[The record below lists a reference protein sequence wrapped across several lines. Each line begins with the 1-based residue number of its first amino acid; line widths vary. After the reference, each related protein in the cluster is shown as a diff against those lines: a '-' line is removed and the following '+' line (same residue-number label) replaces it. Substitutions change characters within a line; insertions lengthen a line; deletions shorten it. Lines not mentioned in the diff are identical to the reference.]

1 MRCDTFRSYW
11 ASSVF
16 MFQSTH
22 LHEVWHGQQ
31 AADAEYKRFNP
42 HTYMRCD
49 QSTICTN
56 QHWTVS
62 IHTPTWGVTLF
73 TSYLLLSTMFQSTH
87 LHEVWQSWQ
96 WMLWTYN
103 SFNPHTYMRCDKQA
117 LAIAQEA
124 DKFQSTHLHEV
135 WPGGFHLFF
144 RLGSFNP
151 HTYMRCDSYKVTEK
165 FGESVSI
172 HTPTWGVTAIIFKF
186 LCSVWFQSTHLH
198 EVWLQ

>member
-1 MRCDTFRSYW
+1 MNLAVSFVVFQSTHLHEVWLNFYILRAYFWSFNPHTYMRCDSPALTLHCWSCSFNPHTYMRCDTFRSYW

-87 LHEVWQSWQ
+87 LHEVWQ
-96 WMLWTYN
+96 T
-103 SFNPHTYMRCDKQA
+103 
-117 LAIAQEA
+117 
-124 DKFQSTHLHEV
+124 STSN
-135 WPGGFHLFF
+135 
-144 RLGSFNP
+144 RARS
-151 HTYMRCDSYKVTEK
+151 RQ
-165 FGESVSI
+165 VSI
-172 HTPTWGVTAIIFKF
+172 HTPTWGVTRRIPPVLSIGQ
-186 LCSVWFQSTHLH
+186 FQSTHLH
-198 EVWLQ
+198 EVWQL